1 MGAFLAKG
9 IAILA
14 GVGPLIQPLFG
25 SASGKASQVVSTIS
39 QDLTAIGQ
47 VVVTAEALIQTAG
60 SGAAKLAA
68 AAPLVTNIVKTSE
81 LVSGHKI
88 KDEALFLQGCTN
100 LTSAVAQILN
110 SLSGDGVNSQ
120 GSPLPAT
127 PPAQTAPVPA
137 ALVTPP
143 AVAP

>member
-1 MGAFLAKG
+1 
-9 IAILA
+9 
-14 GVGPLIQPLFG
+14 
-25 SASGKASQVVSTIS
+25 
-39 QDLTAIGQ
+39 LTSIGQ

-68 AAPLVTNIVKTSE
+68 AAPLVVNIVKTSE

-88 KDEALFLQGCTN
+88 QNEALFLQGCTN

-120 GSPLPAT
+120 GQPLPPV
-127 PPAQTAPVPA
+127 PPAQTVPVPA
-137 ALVTPP
+137 PLVPTP
-143 AVAP
+143 AA